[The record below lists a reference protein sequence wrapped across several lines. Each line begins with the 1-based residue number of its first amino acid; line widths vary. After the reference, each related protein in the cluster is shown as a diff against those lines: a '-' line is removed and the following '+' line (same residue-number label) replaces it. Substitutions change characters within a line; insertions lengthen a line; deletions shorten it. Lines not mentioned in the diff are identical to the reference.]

1 MKEKRIGIEGSAASR
16 MVQLM
21 RKYGYNKDVTI
32 EVATVITPL
41 PDLSVRLSDGMTL
54 DQDDLIISRL
64 VASYALKK
72 GDQVIVIG
80 DDDTDN
86 YFVVD
91 AVD

>member
-1 MKEKRIGIEGSAASR
+1 MQAHNERKAYWNRRFSGI
-16 MVQLM
+16 
-21 RKYGYNKDVTI
+21 
-32 EVATVITPL
+32 ATVITPL
-41 PDLSVRLSDGMTL
+41 PDLSIRLSDGITL

-80 DDDTDN
+80 DDDSDN